1 MSNESIYQR
10 ITAAIIAGD
19 KDKLLIAVEEALRGG
34 MTPSDI
40 ICTIADKLLIYR
52 QVVFNV

>member
-1 MSNESIYQR
+1 MSGEPVYQR

-19 KDKLLIAVEEALRGG
+19 KDKLLVAVEDALRGG

-52 QVVFNV
+52 QVVFNA